1 MTRIASPSRRDAQRV
16 LLVNPNRMKPGVA
29 PIALDY
35 LAHALRQAGFEVDL
49 LDLCFSSDPAQDIE
63 RYFAGAPPLA
73 VAVTLRNSD
82 DCWFASRDFCL
93 SRYQEIIEQ
102 IKART
107 AAPIILGGSG
117 FSVMPEAIL
126 AYCGLELGVWGEG
139 EYSLPRLLS
148 RLAQGRDGH
157 DVPGL
162 VYATAGGYHRNRP
175 RYLDLGGTA
184 APRRDTVDNRR
195 YFEEG
200 GMGSIETKRGC
211 SKACIYCADPVG
223 KGRRVRLR
231 SPDSVADEIEMLLG
245 TGIDHFHLCDS
256 EFNLPPAHAESICL
270 KLVERG
276 LGDKVRWYTYA
287 SPAPFTPGLASL
299 MRRAGCA
306 GINFGVDS
314 ACDRMLRTLGR
325 DYTAEE
331 VGQTAQ
337 VCHRQ
342 GLVFMYDLLLG
353 GPGETG
359 ESLRETIEAV
369 KRLSPHRVGPS
380 LGVRI
385 FPGTRLAAMVR
396 DQGPLAQNRNLQGT
410 VAGDEGFF
418 APIFYLSAELGPDPQ
433 SYLAELIGGDERFF
447 FTSREGA
454 DKNYNYNDNTALVS
468 AIRQGYRGAFWD
480 ILRRLAGEAVRL
492 SHDEAKGGAA

>member
-1 MTRIASPSRRDAQRV
+1 V

-49 LDLCFSSDPAQDIE
+49 LDLCFSPDPAPEIE
-63 RYFAGAPPLA
+63 RYFATAAPLA

-82 DCWFASRDFCL
+82 DCWFASQDFCL
-93 SRYQEIIEQ
+93 RHYREIIEQ
-102 IKART
+102 VQART
-107 AAPIILGGSG
+107 DAPIILGGSG

-139 EYSLPRLLS
+139 EYALPRLLS
-148 RLAQGRDGH
+148 RMARGRDGH

-162 VYATAGGYHRNRP
+162 VYATATGYQRNQP
-175 RYLDLGGTA
+175 RYLDLSRIS
-184 APRRDTVDNRR
+184 APRRDAVDNRR

-200 GMGSIETKRGC
+200 GMGAIETKRGC
-211 SKACIYCADPVG
+211 SKGCIYCADPVG

-231 SPDSVADEIEMLLG
+231 SPQSVAEEIEMLLG
-245 TGIDHFHLCDS
+245 ADIDHFHLCDS
-256 EFNLPPAHAESICL
+256 EFNLPITHAEAICRE
-270 KLVERG
+270 LVERR
-276 LGDKVRWYTYA
+276 LGVRIKWYTYA

-299 MRRAGCA
+299 MRKAGCA

-314 ACDRMLRTLGR
+314 ACDRMLRALGR
-325 DYTAEE
+325 DYTNEE
-331 VGQTAQ
+331 VARTAQ
-337 VCHRQ
+337 LCHRE

-353 GPGETG
+353 GPGETR

-396 DQGPLAQNRNLQGT
+396 DEGPLDQNPSLRGT
-410 VAGDEGFF
+410 TAGNEAFF
-418 APIFYLSAELGPDPQ
+418 VPVFYLSAELGPEAQ
-433 SYLAELIGGDERFF
+433 GCLAELIGGDERFF
-447 FTSREGA
+447 FTSRDSA
-454 DKNYNYNDNTALVS
+454 DKNYNYNDNSALVN
-468 AIRQGYRGAFWD
+468 AIRKGYRGAFWD
-480 ILRRLAGEAVRL
+480 ILRRLAEEA
-492 SHDEAKGGAA
+492 